1 MVEEDDVPPNVTFAY
16 AVGDHVVSELFAG
29 VAVIKQ
35 IAKTK
40 SRTDANDKACSI
52 IYLKREHKH
61 VPMDPQYI
69 YSNDP
74 FTLYATESKRAEQQP
89 GAAPAGRPRRRNAY
103 AIAAEA
109 QAKAQAEGAA
119 AQ

>member
-1 MVEEDDVPPNVTFAY
+1 MAHTLGGRVARAVARRTDASMVEEDDVPPNVTFAY

-35 IAKTK
+35 IANTK

-61 VPMDPQYI
+61 VPA
-69 YSNDP
+69 S
-74 FTLYATESKRAEQQP
+74 T
-89 GAAPAGRPRRRNAY
+89 
-103 AIAAEA
+103 
-109 QAKAQAEGAA
+109 
-119 AQ
+119 